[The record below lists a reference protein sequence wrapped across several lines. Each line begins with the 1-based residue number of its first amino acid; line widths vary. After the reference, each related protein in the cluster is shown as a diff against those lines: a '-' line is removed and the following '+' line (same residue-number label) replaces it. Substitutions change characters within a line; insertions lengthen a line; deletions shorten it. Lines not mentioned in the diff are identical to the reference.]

1 MSAWRH
7 PWRAWSALRA
17 WADQRQAQRIPPS
30 LWDAVLGELPFVAAL
45 PAAQQQR
52 LRVLSARFLQSKQF
66 HGAQGLV
73 VTDAMALSIA
83 VQACLPIM
91 NLGLAAYGDFV
102 GIVVH
107 PHEVLATREVRDEAG
122 VVHHYGEAVLGEA
135 MRHGPVMLTWH
146 EVSLAGLRAQEGRN
160 LVIHE
165 FVHQLDARNGQA
177 DGCPPLPR
185 GFMGLG
191 SRAALA
197 LWQQTLATAWERFR
211 QQVALAE
218 RFGEPAPWLDSYGA
232 TAPAEFFAVACE
244 AYFVNRPRFE
254 QDFADLVR
262 VFDALFRPG
271 SERR

>member
-1 MSAWRH
+1 MQAWRL
-7 PWRAWSALRA
+7 LRTQL
-17 WADQRQAQRIPPS
+17 DQREAQRIPQS
-30 LWDAVLGELPFVAAL
+30 LWDAVLRDLPFVSAL
-45 PAAQQQR
+45 PADEQQR
-52 LRVLSARFLQSKQF
+52 LRVLSAQFLKAKQF

-91 NLGLAAYGDFV
+91 NLGLAAYSDFV

-107 PHEVLATREVRDEAG
+107 PHEVLAAREVRDEAG

-185 GFMGLG
+185 GFMGLNG
-191 SRAALA
+191 SAALA
-197 LWQQTLATAWERFR
+197 LWQQTLAKAWERFR
-211 QQVALAE
+211 QQVTLAE
-218 RFGEPAPWLDSYGA
+218 RFSEPAPWLDSYGA

-254 QDFADLVR
+254 QDFADLVL
-262 VFDALFRPG
+262 VFDALFRRG
-271 SERR
+271 SQRR